1 MQQDQLDNPNYI
13 KFIQNEWKFA
23 TILWAKLDILIWK
36 PKINNL
42 RYIIDSKVC
51 AKLEI
56 YL

>member
-23 TILWAKLDILIWK
+23 TILWAKLDILK